1 MVVRKHCATLIA
13 WPYLVKGFESSLF
26 RTCRRR
32 ELRRFARKTRSV
44 SNERA
49 KGVPGH
55 RETRASSA
63 GARAPDDIG
72 LVELFLLFSQLGLS
86 SFGGGVSAWMHRAFV
101 ERRGWLGEGEFSAA
115 LALARIMP
123 GVNVVNLAVLIG
135 QRLRGASGAA
145 AAALGLL
152 VGPSLAAIGL
162 TVAYDALAGSAVL
175 QAAIEGA
182 AAAAAGLLIA
192 MGLSSS
198 RGVGATRQDNRS
210 DAAAAGRSR
219 FAQGWPGLA
228 AIAVLLTVFVLIG
241 LMRLPTVAIVLCVA
255 PVSIALAYLAMRS
268 DSGGAA

>member
-1 MVVRKHCATLIA
+1 LHPI
-13 WPYLVKGFESSLF
+13 
-26 RTCRRR
+26 
-32 ELRRFARKTRSV
+32 
-44 SNERA
+44 ERA
-49 KGVPGH
+49 KGVLGH
-55 RETRASSA
+55 RERRGPSA
-63 GARAPDDIG
+63 GAPTPDEVG

-101 ERRGWLGEGEFSAA
+101 ERRGWLGETEFAA
-115 LALARIMP
+115 AFALARIMP

-135 QRLRGASGAA
+135 QRLRGAPGAA

-175 QAAIEGA
+175 HAAIEGA

-192 MGLSSS
+192 MGLSSATH
-198 RGVGATRQDNRS
+198 GAGATGHGRRS

-219 FAQGWPGLA
+219 FSPRWPGLG

-241 LMRLPTVAIVLCVA
+241 LMRLPTVGIVLCVA
-255 PVSIALAYLAMRS
+255 PVSIVLAYLAMRS

>member
-1 MVVRKHCATLIA
+1 VL
-13 WPYLVKGFESSLF
+13 
-26 RTCRRR
+26 
-32 ELRRFARKTRSV
+32 
-44 SNERA
+44 
-49 KGVPGH
+49 GH
-55 RETRASSA
+55 RDTRASSA
-63 GARAPDDIG
+63 GAPTPGEVG

-101 ERRGWLGEGEFSAA
+101 EKRGWLGKGEFAA
-115 LALARIMP
+115 AFALARIMP

-175 QAAIEGA
+175 HSAIEGA

-192 MGLSSS
+192 MGLSSATH
-198 RGVGATRQDNRS
+198 GAGATSKDNRS

-219 FAQGWPGLA
+219 FAPRRPGLG

-241 LMRLPTVAIVLCVA
+241 IVGLPTVPVVLCVA

-268 DSGGAA
+268 KRGGGA

>member
-1 MVVRKHCATLIA
+1 VL
-13 WPYLVKGFESSLF
+13 
-26 RTCRRR
+26 
-32 ELRRFARKTRSV
+32 
-44 SNERA
+44 
-49 KGVPGH
+49 GH

-63 GARAPDDIG
+63 GAPTPDEVG

-101 ERRGWLGEGEFSAA
+101 ERRGWLGEGEFAA
-115 LALARIMP
+115 AFALARIMP

-135 QRLRGASGAA
+135 QRLRGASGAV

-162 TVAYDALAGSAVL
+162 TAGYDALTGSAVL
-175 QAAIEGA
+175 HAAIEGA

-192 MGLSSS
+192 MGLSSV
-198 RGVGATRQDNRS
+198 RGAGGATRGEHRRQ
-210 DAAAAGRSR
+210 AAPAGPSWFVRR
-219 FAQGWPGLA
+219 WQNLG

-241 LMRLPTVAIVLCVA
+241 IVQLPTVGIVLCVA

>member
-1 MVVRKHCATLIA
+1 VAGAGTE
-13 WPYLVKGFESSLF
+13 G
-26 RTCRRR
+26 
-32 ELRRFARKTRSV
+32 
-44 SNERA
+44 
-49 KGVPGH
+49 
-55 RETRASSA
+55 ASSP
-63 GARAPDDIG
+63 APQVG

-101 ERRGWLGEGEFSAA
+101 ERRGWLGETEFSAA

-123 GVNVVNLAVLIG
+123 GVNVLNLAVLIG
-135 QRLRGASGAA
+135 QRLRGASGAT

-175 QAAIEGA
+175 HAAIEGA

-192 MGLSSS
+192 MGLSSATH
-198 RGVGATRQDNRS
+198 GAGATRQGDRS
-210 DAAAAGRSR
+210 DAATAGRSW
-219 FAQGWPGLA
+219 FAQRWPGLG

-241 LMRLPTVAIVLCVA
+241 IVGLPTVGIVLCMA
-255 PVSIALAYLAMRS
+255 PVSIGLAVLAMRS

>member
-1 MVVRKHCATLIA
+1 ML
-13 WPYLVKGFESSLF
+13 
-26 RTCRRR
+26 
-32 ELRRFARKTRSV
+32 
-44 SNERA
+44 
-49 KGVPGH
+49 GH
-55 RETRASSA
+55 RETRAPSA
-63 GARAPDDIG
+63 GVPTPDEVG

-101 ERRGWLGEGEFSAA
+101 ERRGWLGETEFAA
-115 LALARIMP
+115 AFALARIMP

-135 QRLRGASGAA
+135 QRLRGAPGAA

-175 QAAIEGA
+175 HAAIEGA

-192 MGLSSS
+192 MGVASA
-198 RGVGATRQDNRS
+198 RGGARGGERRPE
-210 DAAAAGRSR
+210 AAAAGPSWFVRR
-219 FAQGWPGLA
+219 WRNLG

-241 LMRLPTVAIVLCVA
+241 LMQLPTVPVVLCMA

-268 DSGGAA
+268 DRGER

>member
-1 MVVRKHCATLIA
+1 VL
-13 WPYLVKGFESSLF
+13 
-26 RTCRRR
+26 
-32 ELRRFARKTRSV
+32 
-44 SNERA
+44 
-49 KGVPGH
+49 GH
-55 RETRASSA
+55 RETHASSA
-63 GARAPDDIG
+63 GARTPDDIG

-101 ERRGWLGEGEFSAA
+101 ERRGWLGETEFSAA

-123 GVNVVNLAVLIG
+123 GVNVLNLAVLIG

-162 TVAYDALAGSAVL
+162 TVGYDALSGSAVL
-175 QAAIEGA
+175 HAAIEGA

-192 MGLSSS
+192 MGLSSA
-198 RGVGATRQDNRS
+198 RGAGGARRGEGRPETVAVR
-210 DAAAAGRSR
+210 RSR
-219 FAQGWPGLA
+219 FALGWPGLG

>member
-1 MVVRKHCATLIA
+1 LQ
-13 WPYLVKGFESSLF
+13 PYPI
-26 RTCRRR
+26 
-32 ELRRFARKTRSV
+32 
-44 SNERA
+44 ERA
-49 KGVPGH
+49 KGVLGH

-63 GARAPDDIG
+63 GARTPDDIG
-72 LVELFLLFSQLGLS
+72 LIELFLLFSQLGLS

-101 ERRGWLGEGEFSAA
+101 ERRGWLGETEFAA
-115 LALARIMP
+115 AFALARIMP

-162 TVAYDALAGSAVL
+162 TIAYDALAGSAVL
-175 QAAIEGA
+175 HAAIEGA

-192 MGLSSS
+192 MGLSSATHAA
-198 RGVGATRQDNRS
+198 GATRPGHRS
-210 DAAAAGRSR
+210 DAAAAGWSW
-219 FAQGWPGLA
+219 FAPRRPGLG

-241 LMRLPTVAIVLCVA
+241 LMRLPTVGIVLCVA

-268 DSGGAA
+268 DRGGEA

>member
-1 MVVRKHCATLIA
+1 ML
-13 WPYLVKGFESSLF
+13 
-26 RTCRRR
+26 
-32 ELRRFARKTRSV
+32 
-44 SNERA
+44 
-49 KGVPGH
+49 GH
-55 RETRASSA
+55 RQTRAPSA
-63 GARAPDDIG
+63 GAPTPDEVG

-101 ERRGWLGEGEFSAA
+101 ERRGWLGETEFAA
-115 LALARIMP
+115 AFALARIMP

-135 QRLRGASGAA
+135 QRLRGAPGAV

-175 QAAIEGA
+175 HAAIEGA

-192 MGLSSS
+192 MGLSSA
-198 RGVGATRQDNRS
+198 RGAGGARGGEGRPEI
-210 DAAAAGRSR
+210 AAAGRSR
-219 FAQGWPGLA
+219 FAQRWPGLG
-228 AIAVLLTVFVLIG
+228 AIAVLLTVFVLVG

-268 DSGGAA
+268 DSGGEA

>member
-1 MVVRKHCATLIA
+1 LYPI
-13 WPYLVKGFESSLF
+13 
-26 RTCRRR
+26 
-32 ELRRFARKTRSV
+32 
-44 SNERA
+44 ERA
-49 KGVPGH
+49 KGVLGH
-55 RETRASSA
+55 RDTRASSA
-63 GARAPDDIG
+63 GAPTPDDIG
-72 LVELFLLFSQLGLS
+72 LLELFLLFSQLGLS

-101 ERRGWLGEGEFSAA
+101 ERRGWLGETEFAA
-115 LALARIMP
+115 AFALARIMP

-175 QAAIEGA
+175 HAAIEGA

-192 MGLSSS
+192 MGLSSATHGAGAM
-198 RGVGATRQDNRS
+198 RGEHRP
-210 DAAAAGRSR
+210 DAAATGPSWFVRR
-219 FAQGWPGLA
+219 WRNLG

-241 LMRLPTVAIVLCVA
+241 LMRLPTVPVVLCVA

-268 DSGGAA
+268 DRGGEA